1 MLDQDEKNN
10 TRLDMSE
17 RENSEITQDERKLL
31 TWYREMSEVDR
42 GYIRHV
48 ARLLAS
54 ALLCVET

>member
-1 MLDQDEKNN
+1 MLDQDEKKNISVEKS
-10 TRLDMSE
+10 D

>member
-1 MLDQDEKNN
+1 MLDQDDKKN

-17 RENSEITQDERKLL
+17 RENSELTQDERKIL

-48 ARLLAS
+48 AQLLAS
-54 ALLCVET
+54 ALLCVES